1 MPLFFYII
9 DFTKFCGTIA
19 LLVSNT
25 AIFDHHKLLMF
36 HFIIRHLNVLKY
48 GLRFFICF
56 LFVSFLLSFLFYLLV
71 FFLLSF
77 SQLFSSLLSFHFK
90 ERSRKLSDARENE
103 HHRGYDRKWRE
114 FSGPITVRRKV
125 NALLETV
132 LQLIKI
138 FSLFLDRNHKIGGSL
153 E

>member
-25 AIFDHHKLLMF
+25 AIFDHHELLMF

-48 GLRFFICF
+48 GLRFFFICF

-71 FFLLSF
+71 FFSDHFLNF
-77 SQLFSSLLSFHFK
+77 FPLFCLFIPKKDQGNCLMQGK
-90 ERSRKLSDARENE
+90 MN
-103 HHRGYDRKWRE
+103 
-114 FSGPITVRRKV
+114 ITVV
-125 NALLETV
+125 T
-132 LQLIKI
+132 
-138 FSLFLDRNHKIGGSL
+138 IGNGASFQDQSQRDVK
-153 E
+153 

>member
-1 MPLFFYII
+1 MGQANQNMPLFFYII

-71 FFLLSF
+71 FFCYHFLNF
-77 SQLFSSLLSFHFK
+77 FPLFCLFISKKDQGNCLMQGK
-90 ERSRKLSDARENE
+90 MN
-103 HHRGYDRKWRE
+103 
-114 FSGPITVRRKV
+114 ITVV
-125 NALLETV
+125 T
-132 LQLIKI
+132 
-138 FSLFLDRNHKIGGSL
+138 IGNGASFQDQSQRDVK
-153 E
+153 

>member
-1 MPLFFYII
+1 MGQANQSMPLFFYII
-9 DFTKFCGTIA
+9 TFTKFCGTIA

-90 ERSRKLSDARENE
+90 ERSRKLSDKMN
-103 HHRGYDRKWRE
+103 
-114 FSGPITVRRKV
+114 ITVV
-125 NALLETV
+125 T
-132 LQLIKI
+132 
-138 FSLFLDRNHKIGGSL
+138 IGNGPSFQDQSQRDVK
-153 E
+153 